1 LADLDAPEPDGR
13 PAPSAQSLEAALG
26 ARLAGRA
33 SLERGPRPD
42 DLTVRLAAV
51 ADLSAAAAELVQL
64 GFGPAAL
71 VATDELSSPDHD
83 LKLRWLFE
91 PVAHLPAGPRGRG
104 SATPELPPLEDRFVT
119 LVAAV
124 DASHPEAPS
133 LTPVLPA
140 ANWHE
145 REAQDL
151 FGIRFAGHP
160 DPRTLVLHDGWPKG
174 LYPLR
179 KSFDGRQRPA
189 AEPAEEFPHLRVEG
203 EGVFEVP
210 VGPIHAG
217 IIEPGHFRFSSVG
230 EGVLHLD
237 PRLFYTHRG
246 LEKRMEGLSAA
257 EGFYIA
263 ERICGVC
270 SVSHGLGFS
279 EAVERIAGVS
289 PPPRA
294 RALRSVALEL
304 ERLYN
309 HAGDIGNLCAGA
321 SYHYGTS
328 AGLRIK
334 ETLQRLNEL
343 VAGNRFLR
351 DFVVPGGV
359 QRDLSPG
366 LVRAIDETVQASAR
380 ELADLVERIENNASV
395 LDRFDDIGV
404 LTRQVAV
411 DLGVTGVAARASGV
425 DRDARRDHPH
435 AAFGDA
441 GAPRARVVTDEGGDV
456 QARFLVRAKEA
467 QESARLVREL
477 LSALPERPLA
487 TALPEALPPWGVGL
501 AAIESPRGAAVH
513 WLRAD
518 GSGRIDRYHLRSASY
533 ANWPAVPF
541 AAHSAIIPDFPLVNK
556 SFELCYSC
564 TDR

>member
-1 LADLDAPEPDGR
+1 MADDR
-13 PAPSAQSLEAALG
+13 QPADERTGTFRVGLEAALHV
-26 ARLAGRA
+26 RLGGRA
-33 SLERGPRPD
+33 SVGHGPRTHD
-42 DLTVRLAAV
+42 VTVRLSAA
-51 ADLSAAAAELVQL
+51 ADLPGAAAELVKL
-64 GFGPAAL
+64 GFAPAML
-71 VATDELSSPDHD
+71 VATDELAGEDHD
-83 LKLRWLFE
+83 LKVRWLFE
-91 PVAHLPAGPRGRG
+91 PVTSRHAAKHGKTAASEAPA
-104 SATPELPPLEDRFVT
+104 LKDRFVT
-119 LVAAV
+119 LVAPL
-124 DASHPEAPS
+124 DPASPEAPS
-133 LTPVLPA
+133 LTPALPS

-179 KSFDGRQRPA
+179 KAFDGSQRPPA
-189 AEPAEEFPHLRVEG
+189 LPAEEFPHLRVEG

-237 PRLFYTHRG
+237 ARLFYTHRG
-246 LEKRMEGLSAA
+246 LEKRMEGLTAID
-257 EGFYIA
+257 GFFVA

-279 EAVERIAGVS
+279 EAVEQVAQVEVPR
-289 PPPRA
+289 RA
-294 RALRSVALEL
+294 RALRAVALEL

-321 SYHYGTS
+321 AYHYGVS
-328 AGLRIK
+328 AGLRVR
-334 ETLQRLNEL
+334 ESLQQLNEE

-351 DFVVPGGV
+351 GFVQPGGV
-359 QRDLSPG
+359 ARDLTPTLARG
-366 LVRAIDETVQASAR
+366 IVEKVRWSER
-380 ELADLVERIENNASV
+380 ELADLVERIENNSSV
-395 LDRFDDIGV
+395 LDRFDDVGI
-404 LTRQVAV
+404 LTKQAAA
-411 DLGVTGVAARASGV
+411 DLGVTGIAARASGI

-435 AAFGDA
+435 AAFADTGS
-441 GAPRARVVTDEGGDV
+441 PRVRVVTESGGDV
-456 QARFLVRAKEA
+456 EARFRVRAAEA
-467 QESARLVREL
+467 RESARLVVEL
-477 LSALPERPLA
+477 LAALPEGPLAAAVPSALPAGRI
-487 TALPEALPPWGVGL
+487 GL
-501 AAIESPRGAAVH
+501 AAVESPRGAALH

-518 GSGRIDRYHLRSASY
+518 AAGRIDRYHLRSASY
-533 ANWPAVPF
+533 ANWPAVAL
-541 AAHSAIIPDFPLVNK
+541 AALTEIVPDFPLVNK